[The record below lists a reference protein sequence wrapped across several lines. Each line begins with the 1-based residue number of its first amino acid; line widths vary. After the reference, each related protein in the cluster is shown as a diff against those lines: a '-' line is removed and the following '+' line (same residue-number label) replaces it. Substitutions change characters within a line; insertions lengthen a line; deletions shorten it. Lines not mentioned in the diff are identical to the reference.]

1 MDKRRAVAMRVAGLQ
16 TAGTPGDIEA
26 NLRELD
32 RAAEQAKGQGADLLV
47 TPELFVTGYDIG
59 DALFDL
65 AATDPIPAVRDI
77 AIRQGVAL
85 LVGFAES
92 TPEGLCNSAV
102 LIDRMGRE
110 LLRYRKQHLFG
121 DMDRHFFRAGTAL
134 PVIVSF
140 MGVHVAV
147 MICYDVEFPEYVRAV
162 ALAGCELLLVPTA
175 QMAPFTFVAR
185 EVIRTRAWENQIYIA
200 YINHDGRE
208 RDTVYVGNSQIVAPD
223 ATVLAR
229 IEHGDGLILADVM
242 PGVVEQA
249 QRDNPYFRDRRPESY
264 RSLVPDTGKGIA

>member
-1 MDKRRAVAMRVAGLQ
+1 MRVAGLQ